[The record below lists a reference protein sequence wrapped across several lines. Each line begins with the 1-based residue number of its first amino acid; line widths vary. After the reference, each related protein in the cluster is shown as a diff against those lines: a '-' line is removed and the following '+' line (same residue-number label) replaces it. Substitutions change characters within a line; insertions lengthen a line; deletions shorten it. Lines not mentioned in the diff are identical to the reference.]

1 MTEFIREQQ
10 KLEQTI
16 KIISEL
22 LGIEQKELE
31 RVYND
36 YSREIDERLRVANFR
51 KNHIKVLEKASSNPY
66 FARID
71 FKAITDSD
79 FKEIYIGRN
88 GISKDGKV
96 LITDWR
102 APISS
107 LYYDSSTGKTSY
119 KSPTGDV
126 LGEVALK
133 RQYDIENGKLI
144 EYFDVDLVSSD
155 NLLQKYLNANNDSRL
170 KSIVATIQ
178 SEQNDIIR
186 RPIDENV
193 IIQGVAGSG
202 KTTVALHK
210 IAYLVYNYINSVKQ
224 SQYLVIGPNPV
235 FIKYIK
241 TVLPDLDVSG
251 VSQLTFEQFAKDYIG
266 EEIEINPSNKK
277 ISASIAGKSNDID
290 KFKSS
295 MLYKNML
302 ENFFELYL
310 KGIVS
315 KPLKLND
322 FVVLT
327 EEEMAP
333 IFARALEE
341 QHATLQGRVD
351 ATIERLID
359 YVKNNVDSILTRYN
373 EYENNLFKNASLEER
388 ESLRKKFIK
397 ERIEIQ
403 KNCSA
408 TIRKYFAKAVLS
420 PIKLYRLFISMLDD
434 FNICGEVAVRYS
446 PCDAH
451 HHACYGYKKINELKK
466 TTMANIKGNKY
477 DFEDLA
483 ALLYL
488 KLRTEPN
495 RQYSNI
501 KHTVID
507 EAQDLGIFNFYVLK
521 KCLPTSTFS
530 IFGDLAQSI
539 YDYRGIDNWD
549 EVNSLIFNNKANI
562 VNFNKSYRTT
572 ASIMNVADAISES
585 INLGKSD
592 LVVRQGLPV
601 SFDEAPTSNELV
613 EQIANKIKEYKEKG
627 YKTIAVISKTDLL
640 SRYINDDLRELG
652 IVIPNVTEKDD
663 VSLDEFSVC
672 TISNQLAK
680 GLEFDAVILNN
691 VNDKIYSCD
700 STLDMKLLYVA
711 VTRALH
717 ELDITYNGKLPE
729 VLQKFVTEKSK
740 QKKL

>member
-31 RVYND
+31 RVYHD

-434 FNICGEVAVRYS
+434 FNI
-446 PCDAH
+446 
-451 HHACYGYKKINELKK
+451 YGYKKINELKK

-663 VSLDEFSVC
+663 VSIDEFSVC

-717 ELDITYNGKLPE
+717 ELDITYNGKIPE

>member
-266 EEIEINPSNKK
+266 EEFEINPSDKK

-327 EEEMAP
+327 EEEMTP

-434 FNICGEVAVRYS
+434 FNI
-446 PCDAH
+446 
-451 HHACYGYKKINELKK
+451 YGYKKINELKK
-466 TTMANIKGNKY
+466 TTMVNIKGNKY

-601 SFDEAPTSNELV
+601 SFDEASTSNELV

-717 ELDITYNGKLPE
+717 ELDVTYNGKLPE

>member
-359 YVKNNVDSILTRYN
+359 YVKNNIDSILTRYN

-434 FNICGEVAVRYS
+434 FNI
-446 PCDAH
+446 
-451 HHACYGYKKINELKK
+451 YGYKKINELKK
-466 TTMANIKGNKY
+466 TTMVNIKGNKY

-601 SFDEAPTSNELV
+601 SFDEASTSNELV

-717 ELDITYNGKLPE
+717 ELDVTYNGKLPE

>member
-1 MTEFIREQQ
+1 MNEFICEQQ

-51 KNHIKVLEKASSNPY
+51 KNHIKVLEKASLNPY

-241 TVLPDLDVSG
+241 TVLPDLDVSD

-434 FNICGEVAVRYS
+434 FNI
-446 PCDAH
+446 
-451 HHACYGYKKINELKK
+451 YGYKKINELKK

-601 SFDEAPTSNELV
+601 SFDEASTSNELV

>member
-1 MTEFIREQQ
+1 MNEFIREQQ

-51 KNHIKVLEKASSNPY
+51 KNHIKVLEKASLNPY

-434 FNICGEVAVRYS
+434 FNI
-446 PCDAH
+446 
-451 HHACYGYKKINELKK
+451 YGYKKINELKK

-601 SFDEAPTSNELV
+601 SFDEASTSNELV

>member
-51 KNHIKVLEKASSNPY
+51 KNHIKVLEKASLNPY

-241 TVLPDLDVSG
+241 TVLPDLDVSD

-434 FNICGEVAVRYS
+434 FNI
-446 PCDAH
+446 
-451 HHACYGYKKINELKK
+451 YGYKKINELKK

-601 SFDEAPTSNELV
+601 SFDEASTSNELV

>member
-1 MTEFIREQQ
+1 MNEFIREQQ

-51 KNHIKVLEKASSNPY
+51 KNHIKVLEKASLNPY

-241 TVLPDLDVSG
+241 TVLPDLDVSD

-434 FNICGEVAVRYS
+434 FNI
-446 PCDAH
+446 
-451 HHACYGYKKINELKK
+451 YGYKKINELKK

-601 SFDEAPTSNELV
+601 SFDEASTSNELV

-717 ELDITYNGKLPE
+717 ELDVTYNGKLPE

>member
-434 FNICGEVAVRYS
+434 FNI
-446 PCDAH
+446 
-451 HHACYGYKKINELKK
+451 YGYKKINELKK

-507 EAQDLGIFNFYVLK
+507 EAQDLGIFNFYVLR

-613 EQIANKIKEYKEKG
+613 EQIANNIKEYKEKG

-717 ELDITYNGKLPE
+717 ELDVTYNGKLPE

>member
-327 EEEMAP
+327 EEEMTP

-434 FNICGEVAVRYS
+434 FNI
-446 PCDAH
+446 
-451 HHACYGYKKINELKK
+451 YGYKKINELKK

-572 ASIMNVADAISES
+572 ASIMNVADTISES

-601 SFDEAPTSNELV
+601 SFDEASTSNELV

-717 ELDITYNGKLPE
+717 ELDVTYNGKLPE

>member
-51 KNHIKVLEKASSNPY
+51 KNHIKVLEKASLNPY

-327 EEEMAP
+327 EEEMTT

-434 FNICGEVAVRYS
+434 FNI
-446 PCDAH
+446 
-451 HHACYGYKKINELKK
+451 YGYKKINELKK

-601 SFDEAPTSNELV
+601 SFDEAPTSNELI

>member
-434 FNICGEVAVRYS
+434 FNI
-446 PCDAH
+446 
-451 HHACYGYKKINELKK
+451 YGYKKINELKK
-466 TTMANIKGNKY
+466 TTMVNIKGNKY

-601 SFDEAPTSNELV
+601 SFDEASTSNELV

-717 ELDITYNGKLPE
+717 ELDITYNGKIPE

>member
-51 KNHIKVLEKASSNPY
+51 KNHIKVLEKASLNPY

-359 YVKNNVDSILTRYN
+359 YVKNNVDSVLTRYN

-434 FNICGEVAVRYS
+434 FNI
-446 PCDAH
+446 
-451 HHACYGYKKINELKK
+451 YGYKKINELKK

-717 ELDITYNGKLPE
+717 ELDVTYNGKLPE

>member
-51 KNHIKVLEKASSNPY
+51 KNHIKVLEKASLNPY

-266 EEIEINPSNKK
+266 EEIEINPSDKK

-434 FNICGEVAVRYS
+434 FNI
-446 PCDAH
+446 
-451 HHACYGYKKINELKK
+451 YGYKKINELKK

>member
-51 KNHIKVLEKASSNPY
+51 KNHIKVLEKASLNPY

-327 EEEMAP
+327 EEEMTP

-359 YVKNNVDSILTRYN
+359 YVKNNIDSILTRYN

-434 FNICGEVAVRYS
+434 FNI
-446 PCDAH
+446 
-451 HHACYGYKKINELKK
+451 YGYKKINELKK
-466 TTMANIKGNKY
+466 TTMVNIKGNKY

-601 SFDEAPTSNELV
+601 SFDEASTSNELV

-717 ELDITYNGKLPE
+717 ELDVTYNGKLPE

>member
-51 KNHIKVLEKASSNPY
+51 KNHIKVLEKASLNPY

-434 FNICGEVAVRYS
+434 FNI
-446 PCDAH
+446 
-451 HHACYGYKKINELKK
+451 YGYKKINELKK

-601 SFDEAPTSNELV
+601 SFDEASTSNELV

-717 ELDITYNGKLPE
+717 ELDVTYNGKLPE

>member
-36 YSREIDERLRVANFR
+36 YSREIDEKLRVANFR

-119 KSPTGDV
+119 KSPTGV
-126 LGEVALK
+126 VEGEVALK
-133 RQYDIENGKLI
+133 RQYDIEDGKLI

-315 KPLKLND
+315 KSLKLND

-327 EEEMAP
+327 EEEMTP

-351 ATIERLID
+351 VTIERLID
-359 YVKNNVDSILTRYN
+359 YVKNNIDSILTRYN
-373 EYENNLFKNASLEER
+373 EYEDNLFKNASLEER

-434 FNICGEVAVRYS
+434 FNI
-446 PCDAH
+446 
-451 HHACYGYKKINELKK
+451 YGYEKITELKK

-592 LVVRQGLPV
+592 LVVRQGSPV

-663 VSLDEFSVC
+663 VSLEEFSVC

-717 ELDITYNGKLPE
+717 ELDVTYNGKLPE

>member
-266 EEIEINPSNKK
+266 EEFEINPSDKK

-434 FNICGEVAVRYS
+434 FNI
-446 PCDAH
+446 
-451 HHACYGYKKINELKK
+451 YGYKKINELKK

-601 SFDEAPTSNELV
+601 SFDEASTSNELV

>member
-133 RQYDIENGKLI
+133 RQYDIEDGKLI
-144 EYFDVDLVSSD
+144 EYFDVDLVSND

-327 EEEMAP
+327 EEEMTP
-333 IFARALEE
+333 IFARSLEE

-434 FNICGEVAVRYS
+434 FNI
-446 PCDAH
+446 
-451 HHACYGYKKINELKK
+451 YGYKKINELKK
-466 TTMANIKGNKY
+466 TTMVNIKGNKY

-601 SFDEAPTSNELV
+601 SFDEASTSNELV

-717 ELDITYNGKLPE
+717 ELDVTYNGKLPE

>member
-51 KNHIKVLEKASSNPY
+51 KNHIKVLEKASLNPY

-266 EEIEINPSNKK
+266 EEFEINPSDKK

-434 FNICGEVAVRYS
+434 FNI
-446 PCDAH
+446 
-451 HHACYGYKKINELKK
+451 YGYKKINELKK

-717 ELDITYNGKLPE
+717 ELDITYNGKIPE

>member
-31 RVYND
+31 RVYHD

-434 FNICGEVAVRYS
+434 FNI
-446 PCDAH
+446 
-451 HHACYGYKKINELKK
+451 YGYKKINELKK

-691 VNDKIYSCD
+691 VTDKIYSCD

-717 ELDITYNGKLPE
+717 ELDITYNGKIPE

>member
-1 MTEFIREQQ
+1 MTEFNHEQQ

-36 YSREIDERLRVANFR
+36 YSREIDERLRTANFR
-51 KNHIKVLEKASSNPY
+51 KNHIKVLEKASLNPY
-66 FARID
+66 FARVD
-71 FKAITDSD
+71 FKATSD
-79 FKEIYIGRN
+79 PEFKEIYIGRN
-88 GISKDGKV
+88 GVSKDGKV

-119 KSPTGDV
+119 KSPTGV
-126 LGEVALK
+126 VNGEVSLK

-144 EYFDVDLVSSD
+144 EYFDVDLVSND

-170 KSIVATIQ
+170 KNIVATIQ
-178 SEQNDIIR
+178 SEQNNVIR
-186 RPIDENV
+186 KPIDENV

-224 SQYLVIGPNPV
+224 NQYLVIGPNPV

-251 VSQLTFEQFAKDYIG
+251 VNQLTFEQFAKDYID

-302 ENFFELYL
+302 ENFFEIYL

-315 KPLKLND
+315 KPLKLGD

-327 EEEMAP
+327 TEEMST
-333 IFARALEE
+333 IFGRSLSE

-351 ATIERLID
+351 ITIERLIE
-359 YVKNNVDSILTRYN
+359 YIKNNIDSILTRYN
-373 EYENNLFKNASLEER
+373 EYENNLFKNAILEER
-388 ESLRKKFIK
+388 DVLRKKFIK
-397 ERIEIQ
+397 ERMEIQ
-403 KNCSA
+403 KNCSS
-408 TIRKYFAKAVLS
+408 TIKKYFSKAVLS

-434 FNICGEVAVRYS
+434 FNIY
-446 PCDAH
+446 D
-451 HHACYGYKKINELKK
+451 YKRIKELKK
-466 TTMANIKGNKY
+466 TTMTNIKENKY

-501 KHTVID
+501 KHTVVD

-549 EVNSLIFNNKANI
+549 EVNSSIFNNKANI

-572 ASIMNVADAISES
+572 ASIMNVADTISES

-601 SFDEAPTSNELV
+601 LFDKAQNDKELV
-613 EQIANKIKEYKEKG
+613 EHIANKIKEFKEKG

-652 IVIPNVTEKDD
+652 IAIPNVTEKDD
-663 VSLDEFSVC
+663 VSLEEFNVC

-700 STLDMKLLYVA
+700 NALDMKLLYVA
-711 VTRALH
+711 TTRALH
-717 ELDITYNGKLPE
+717 ELDIVYNGELPE
-729 VLQKFVTEKSK
+729 ILQKFTTEKNK

>member
-266 EEIEINPSNKK
+266 EEFEINPSDKK

-434 FNICGEVAVRYS
+434 FNI
-446 PCDAH
+446 
-451 HHACYGYKKINELKK
+451 YGYKKINELKK

-717 ELDITYNGKLPE
+717 ELDVTYNGKLPE

>member
-51 KNHIKVLEKASSNPY
+51 KNHIKVLEKASLNPY

-434 FNICGEVAVRYS
+434 FNI
-446 PCDAH
+446 
-451 HHACYGYKKINELKK
+451 YGYKKINELKK

-507 EAQDLGIFNFYVLK
+507 EAQDLGIFNFYVLR

-717 ELDITYNGKLPE
+717 ELDITYNGKIPE

>member
-266 EEIEINPSNKK
+266 EEFEINPSDKK

-434 FNICGEVAVRYS
+434 FNI
-446 PCDAH
+446 
-451 HHACYGYKKINELKK
+451 YGYKKINELKK

>member
-51 KNHIKVLEKASSNPY
+51 KNHIKVLEKASLNPY

-133 RQYDIENGKLI
+133 RQYDIEDGKLI
-144 EYFDVDLVSSD
+144 EYFDVDLVSND

-434 FNICGEVAVRYS
+434 FNI
-446 PCDAH
+446 
-451 HHACYGYKKINELKK
+451 YGYKKINELKK

-717 ELDITYNGKLPE
+717 ELDITYNGKIPE

>member
-51 KNHIKVLEKASSNPY
+51 KNHIKVLEKASLNPY

-266 EEIEINPSNKK
+266 EEIEINPSSKK

-434 FNICGEVAVRYS
+434 FNI
-446 PCDAH
+446 
-451 HHACYGYKKINELKK
+451 YGYKKINELKK
-466 TTMANIKGNKY
+466 TTMVNIKGNKY

-717 ELDITYNGKLPE
+717 ELDITYNGKIPE

>member
-51 KNHIKVLEKASSNPY
+51 KNHIKVLEKASLNPY

-434 FNICGEVAVRYS
+434 FNI
-446 PCDAH
+446 
-451 HHACYGYKKINELKK
+451 YGYKKINELKK
-466 TTMANIKGNKY
+466 TTMTNIKGNKY

-601 SFDEAPTSNELV
+601 SFDEASTSNELV

-717 ELDITYNGKLPE
+717 ELDVTYNGKLPE
-729 VLQKFVTEKSK
+729 VLQKFVTEKIK

>member
-51 KNHIKVLEKASSNPY
+51 KNHIKVLEKASLNPY

-434 FNICGEVAVRYS
+434 FNI
-446 PCDAH
+446 
-451 HHACYGYKKINELKK
+451 YGYKKINELKK
-466 TTMANIKGNKY
+466 TTMVNIKGNKY

-601 SFDEAPTSNELV
+601 SFDEASTSNELV

-717 ELDITYNGKLPE
+717 ELDITYNGKIPE

>member
-51 KNHIKVLEKASSNPY
+51 KNHIKVLEKASLNPY

-434 FNICGEVAVRYS
+434 FNI
-446 PCDAH
+446 
-451 HHACYGYKKINELKK
+451 YGYKKINELKK
-466 TTMANIKGNKY
+466 TTMVNIKGNKY

-717 ELDITYNGKLPE
+717 ELDVTYNGKIPE

>member
-51 KNHIKVLEKASSNPY
+51 KNHIKVLEKASLNPY

-434 FNICGEVAVRYS
+434 FNI
-446 PCDAH
+446 
-451 HHACYGYKKINELKK
+451 YGYKKINELKK

-601 SFDEAPTSNELV
+601 SFDEASTSNELV

>member
-434 FNICGEVAVRYS
+434 FNI
-446 PCDAH
+446 
-451 HHACYGYKKINELKK
+451 YGYKKINELKK
-466 TTMANIKGNKY
+466 TTMVNIKGNKY

-601 SFDEAPTSNELV
+601 SFDEASTSNELV

-717 ELDITYNGKLPE
+717 ELDVTYNGKLPE

>member
-1 MTEFIREQQ
+1 MNEFIREQQ

-51 KNHIKVLEKASSNPY
+51 KNHIKVLEKASLNPY

-359 YVKNNVDSILTRYN
+359 YVKNNIDSILTRYN

-434 FNICGEVAVRYS
+434 FNI
-446 PCDAH
+446 
-451 HHACYGYKKINELKK
+451 YGYKKINELKK
-466 TTMANIKGNKY
+466 TTMVNIKGNKY

-601 SFDEAPTSNELV
+601 SFDEASTSNELV

-717 ELDITYNGKLPE
+717 ELDITYNGKIPE

>member
-51 KNHIKVLEKASSNPY
+51 KNHIKVLEKASLNPY

-327 EEEMAP
+327 EEEMTP

-434 FNICGEVAVRYS
+434 FNI
-446 PCDAH
+446 
-451 HHACYGYKKINELKK
+451 YGYKKINELKK
-466 TTMANIKGNKY
+466 TTMVNIKGNKY

-601 SFDEAPTSNELV
+601 SFDEASTSNELV

-717 ELDITYNGKLPE
+717 ELDVTYNGKLPE

>member
-51 KNHIKVLEKASSNPY
+51 KNHIKVLEKASLNPY

-251 VSQLTFEQFAKDYIG
+251 VSQLTFEQFAKDYVG

-420 PIKLYRLFISMLDD
+420 PIKLYRLFISMLDY
-434 FNICGEVAVRYS
+434 FNI
-446 PCDAH
+446 
-451 HHACYGYKKINELKK
+451 YGYKKINELKK
-466 TTMANIKGNKY
+466 TTMVNIKGNKY

-601 SFDEAPTSNELV
+601 SFDEASTSNELV

>member
-51 KNHIKVLEKASSNPY
+51 KNHIKVLEKASLNPY

-327 EEEMAP
+327 EEEMTP

-434 FNICGEVAVRYS
+434 FNI
-446 PCDAH
+446 
-451 HHACYGYKKINELKK
+451 YGYKKINELKK

-572 ASIMNVADAISES
+572 ASIMNVADTISES

-717 ELDITYNGKLPE
+717 ELDVTYNGKLPE

>member
-327 EEEMAP
+327 EEEMTP

-434 FNICGEVAVRYS
+434 FNI
-446 PCDAH
+446 
-451 HHACYGYKKINELKK
+451 YGYKKINELKK
-466 TTMANIKGNKY
+466 TTMVNIKGNKY

-601 SFDEAPTSNELV
+601 SFDEASTSNELV

-717 ELDITYNGKLPE
+717 ELDVTYNGKLPE

>member
-51 KNHIKVLEKASSNPY
+51 KNHIKVLEKASLNPY

-359 YVKNNVDSILTRYN
+359 YVKNNIDSILTRYN

-434 FNICGEVAVRYS
+434 FNI
-446 PCDAH
+446 
-451 HHACYGYKKINELKK
+451 YGYKKINELKK

-717 ELDITYNGKLPE
+717 ELDITYNGKIPE

>member
-51 KNHIKVLEKASSNPY
+51 KNHIKVLEKASLNPY

-327 EEEMAP
+327 EEEMTP

-434 FNICGEVAVRYS
+434 FNI
-446 PCDAH
+446 
-451 HHACYGYKKINELKK
+451 YGYKKINELKK

-488 KLRTEPN
+488 KFRTEPN

-572 ASIMNVADAISES
+572 ASIMNVADTISES

-601 SFDEAPTSNELV
+601 SFDEASTSNELV

-717 ELDITYNGKLPE
+717 ELDVTYNGKLPE

>member
-434 FNICGEVAVRYS
+434 FNI
-446 PCDAH
+446 
-451 HHACYGYKKINELKK
+451 YGYKKINELKK